1 MSVTFL
7 PLASY
12 GNIAEMAFFGDTSGI
27 RKLTGKIIGTVGS
40 WGDNSGTTRAAAFDG
55 DPLTYVDTQ
64 QRDFSWIGL
73 DLGVKTAVRKIRFV
87 ARNDMNS
94 IQEGNEYELFY
105 WNNKWVSLG
114 KKWP

>member
-55 DPLTYVDTQ
+55 DALTYFDAKQGDNAWT
-64 QRDFSWIGL
+64 GL

-87 ARNDMNS
+87 ARNDLNS